1 MDIKKHNL
9 PNLREESSEQFVDK
23 TIHDPKARKVQT
35 KLNSPMTTNV
45 SMPYSQAIESE
56 VNDRPATLMEDKSE
70 NRYESP

>member
-1 MDIKKHNL
+1 M
-9 PNLREESSEQFVDK
+9 DK